1 MLGFRGFYGHVRV
14 SHCRKKRGYLLN
26 LMPIY
31 AAKLHSKVACAKL
44 LTLVVSSR
52 NLIIDLCEYDITS
65 LFRKKFRSLP
75 LSGKF
80 LKHKIDP
87 LRLSTLPLCFRIL
100 LISFPPPS
108 SILASRNRGQS
119 ECRPRSPSHR
129 PNNFG
134 SGSVAS
140 GRRIECRLRQRFC
153 RNIGV
158 DATQPH
164 FQMTE
169 REAAMFPF

>member
-1 MLGFRGFYGHVRV
+1 
-14 SHCRKKRGYLLN
+14 
-26 LMPIY
+26 MPIY

-65 LFRKKFRSLP
+65 LFRTKFRSLP

-80 LKHKIDP
+80 LKHKKDP
-87 LRLSTLPLCFRIL
+87 SPFHPSLSPIRIL

-134 SGSVAS
+134 SGREWTADRMQAAS
-140 GRRIECRLRQRFC
+140 TVLPQHRRGRY
-153 RNIGV
+153 
-158 DATQPH
+158 ATSLPNDR
-164 FQMTE
+164 E
-169 REAAMFPF
+169 RGCHVSLLDGFTR

>member
-1 MLGFRGFYGHVRV
+1 
-14 SHCRKKRGYLLN
+14 
-26 LMPIY
+26 MPIY

-65 LFRKKFRSLP
+65 LFRTKFRSLP

-80 LKHKIDP
+80 LKHKKDP
-87 LRLSTLPLCFRIL
+87 SPFHPSLSPIRIL

-140 GRRIECRLRQRFC
+140 GRRIECRQRQRFC

-164 FQMTE
+164 FQMTDG
-169 REAAMFPF
+169 EAAMFPF